1 VSEEEFI
8 ALLDETGRDPTAWP
22 AHLRED
28 ARAALAGSAKA
39 RAALAALHEMER
51 LLALSVPAAALD
63 TAAIAANATRQPQ
76 GHRHLAGSAVGS
88 VLRKVSFAALG
99 VMALAAGILVG
110 MTPPSG
116 TAIVGSV
123 KMALNAGGT
132 DVW

>member
-1 VSEEEFI
+1 MSEEQFI
-8 ALLDETGRDPTAWP
+8 ALLDETGRDPAAWP
-22 AHLRED
+22 SHLRDE

-39 RAALAALHEMER
+39 RAALAAMHEMER
-51 LLALSVPAAALD
+51 LLALSVPATALD
-63 TAAIAANATRQPQ
+63 TTTIAANATRQPQ
-76 GHRHLAGSAVGS
+76 GHRHSLGS
-88 VLRKVSFAALG
+88 VVRKVSFAALG

>member
-1 VSEEEFI
+1 VNEEQFI
-8 ALLDETGRDPTAWP
+8 ALLDETGREPTAWP
-22 AHLRED
+22 AHLRDD
-28 ARAALAGSAKA
+28 ARAVLAGSAKA
-39 RAALAALHEMER
+39 RAALAAMHEMER

-63 TAAIAANATRQPQ
+63 VGAIAANATRQPQ
-76 GHRHLAGSAVGS
+76 GHRHSLGS
-88 VLRKVSFAALG
+88 VVRKISFAALG

>member
-1 VSEEEFI
+1 MNEEEFI
-8 ALLDETGRDPTAWP
+8 ALLDETGREPTAWP
-22 AHLRED
+22 AHLRDD
-28 ARAALAGSAKA
+28 ARAVLAGSAKA
-39 RAALAALHEMER
+39 RAALAAMHEMER

-63 TAAIAANATRQPQ
+63 VGAIAANATRQPQ
-76 GHRHLAGSAVGS
+76 GHRHSLGS
-88 VLRKVSFAALG
+88 VVRKVSFAALG

>member
-1 VSEEEFI
+1 VSEEQFI
-8 ALLDETGRDPTAWP
+8 ALLDELGRDPAAWP
-22 AHLRED
+22 SHLRED
-28 ARAALAGSAKA
+28 ARAVLAGSAKA
-39 RAALAALHEMER
+39 RAALAAMHEMER

-63 TAAIAANATRQPQ
+63 IGAIAANAARQPQ
-76 GHRHLAGSAVGS
+76 GQRHSVGS
-88 VLRKVSFAALG
+88 VLRKVSFGALG

>member
-1 VSEEEFI
+1 MSEEEFI
-8 ALLDETGRDPTAWP
+8 ALLDGLGRDPAAWP
-22 AHLRED
+22 SHLRDD
-28 ARAALAGSAKA
+28 ARTVLAGSARA
-39 RAALAALHEMER
+39 RAALAAMHEMEQ
-51 LLALSVPAAALD
+51 LLALSVPAAALN
-63 TAAIAANATRQPQ
+63 TATIAANVTRQPQ
-76 GHRHLAGSAVGS
+76 GRRHSVGS
-88 VLRKVSFAALG
+88 VVRKVSFAALG

>member
-1 VSEEEFI
+1 VNEEQFI
-8 ALLDETGRDPTAWP
+8 ALLDQTGREPTAWP
-22 AHLRED
+22 AHLRDD
-28 ARAALAGSAKA
+28 ARAVLAGSAKA
-39 RAALAALHEMER
+39 RAALAAMHEMER
-51 LLALSVPAAALD
+51 LLALSVPATALD
-63 TAAIAANATRQPQ
+63 TTTIAANATRQPQ
-76 GHRHLAGSAVGS
+76 GHRHSLGS
-88 VLRKVSFAALG
+88 VVRKVSFAALG

>member
-1 VSEEEFI
+1 MNEEQFI
-8 ALLDETGRDPTAWP
+8 ALLDETGREPTAWP
-22 AHLRED
+22 AHLRDD
-28 ARAALAGSAKA
+28 ARAVLAGSAKA
-39 RAALAALHEMER
+39 RAALAAMHEMER

-63 TAAIAANATRQPQ
+63 VGAIAANATRQPQ
-76 GHRHLAGSAVGS
+76 GHRHSLGS
-88 VLRKVSFAALG
+88 VVRKVSFAALG
-99 VMALAAGILVG
+99 VVALAAGILVG